1 MVGSQVILNQIAN
14 TTTTGGTVVR
24 AALDT
29 TLNGVSPGF

>member
-1 MVGSQVILNQIAN
+1 MGSQVILNQIAN
-14 TTTTGGTVVR
+14 TTTTGGPVVR